1 MDASLHHHSHRSTSP
16 DGIAAVN
23 PTEEITP
30 DPSISGAVEEPLSKA
45 AITRRKNRKKQ
56 RFDSD
61 TVSSASSNCCG
72 YAMSSSQKGIR
83 ILTNPKKIR
92 VGPLMTARRR
102 VGPSDVD
109 ALGLP
114 LGMSIAAVVAQVLDR
129 KNAAGDNL
137 SLDYLSEICILAVRE
152 SLGNVFGE
160 KFDNF
165 LENFEKSF
173 RSTLMTLRLISDTPQ
188 NIHEQAQ
195 RARFVR
201 CSCSCSLD
209 KLKNP
214 ICFHEAKDNLKSLS
228 SGEQHQQVLG
238 RHTSLDQVQDSLHPL
253 SQSQSQ
259 TPPQME
265 KITSTNSMSRE
276 LVLHD
281 KNNER
286 QLAHSNTDQF
296 SMLSTIEKSI
306 IEQTRSND
314 LKAFEIGLIMKKLQL
329 KEKQLELNSSANI
342 LERWKFSMGLSKA
355 TFKAEKFKTQLQDM
369 RQVELLK
376 KCLDF
381 LVAGLVIMLFS
392 LGYGTYAYSHRRI
405 IEATEACSPHTESK
419 SWWMPKSM
427 ATFNTGLHLL
437 KCQIQVLSRML
448 FGILMIGAIAFL
460 LIQRSSA
467 SHHTMPVTFILLL
480 LGVMC
485 GYAGKFCVDTLGGSG
500 SHWLIYWEALCLLHF
515 LSNVFSPYLY
525 VILNGPITVVE
536 RAEGKCSV
544 LLPYWVRRVIFF
556 ALLIILPLFCGLM
569 PFAGPREW
577 FEHFRSG
584 ALGFLT
590 VVDD

>member
-1 MDASLHHHSHRSTSP
+1 GSRVRVYIALSPCQVGDQRDPRGEETSEGLIGEENQSEEESTLK
-16 DGIAAVN
+16 D
-23 PTEEITP
+23 
-30 DPSISGAVEEPLSKA
+30 SGFVR
-45 AITRRKNRKKQ
+45 IFR
-56 RFDSD
+56 
-61 TVSSASSNCCG
+61 SSNHPCNYFGLAKQALFNPWEMYVLLWLYSDSCSFCVLSMSTRG
-72 YAMSSSQKGIR
+72 IYTCTYANP
-83 ILTNPKKIR
+83 ILFI
-92 VGPLMTARRR
+92 VC
-102 VGPSDVD
+102 
-109 ALGLP
+109 
-114 LGMSIAAVVAQVLDR
+114 IACL
-129 KNAAGDNL
+129 K
-137 SLDYLSEICILAVRE
+137 
-152 SLGNVFGE
+152 VFGE

-165 LENFEKSF
+165 VENFEKSF
-173 RSTLMTLRLISDTPQ
+173 RSTLMTLRLISDIPQ

-214 ICFHEAKDNLKSLS
+214 ICFHEAQDNLQSLS
-228 SGEQHQQVLG
+228 SGEQHQEVLG
-238 RHTSLDQVQDSLHPL
+238 PRTSLDQVQDSSRPL
-253 SQSQSQ
+253 GQSQSQ
-259 TPPQME
+259 TPTRME
-265 KITSTNSMSRE
+265 EITSTNSMSRE

-281 KNNER
+281 KNDER

-314 LKAFEIGLIMKKLQL
+314 LKAFEIGLIMKKMQL
-329 KEKQLELNSSANI
+329 KEKQLELKSSANI

-355 TFKAEKFKTQLQDM
+355 SFKAEKFKTQLQEM
-369 RQVELLK
+369 RQVEQLK

-381 LVAGLVIMLFS
+381 LVAGLVMMLFS
-392 LGYGTYAYSHRRI
+392 LGYGTYVYSHRRI

-500 SHWLIYWEALCLLHF
+500 SQWLIYWEALCSLHF
-515 LSNVFSPYLY
+515 FSNVFSSYLY

-536 RAEGKCSV
+536 RAEGKSPV
-544 LLPYWVRRVIFF
+544 LFPYWVRRVIFF
-556 ALLIILPLFCGLM
+556 ALLLIMPLFCGLM